1 MVIWYNCTINLFVI
15 IIGLLD
21 IYIILKFLEL
31 QCKDNVDNYE
41 TTSIMETVDL
51 QIVISHSRLLRCRK
65 NDSAINYNLSS
76 NTFMILY
83 VKRKD
88 IWGSLIKLKDSLL
101 L

>member
-1 MVIWYNCTINLFVI
+1 MKRIEILVVAKSVHAYRYQVCTCQ
-15 IIGLLD
+15 
-21 IYIILKFLEL
+21 LE
-31 QCKDNVDNYE
+31 CKDNVDNYE